1 VSDCLGWSIF
11 SRPADRIAVEVD
23 MKELMASRQP
33 SPSEFSAAYRQH
45 VDFVWR
51 VLARRG
57 VATADLE
64 DTTQEVFMIS
74 HRRWGVWEGQASMRT
89 WLYGVACRVA
99 STHHRGRRR
108 QQRKHDDLPAPA
120 AEPGLDIRL
129 EDRDRLAALAQ
140 AIEDLEPEQR
150 EVFVLADIESLTVPA
165 IAEILGRNVD
175 TIYSRLRR
183 ARARIIRAMATREGS
198 KATSGAA

>member
-1 VSDCLGWSIF
+1 
-11 SRPADRIAVEVD
+11 
-23 MKELMASRQP
+23 MAARQP
-33 SPSEFSAAYRQH
+33 APSEFSAAYREH

-57 VATADLE
+57 VPASELE
-64 DTTQEVFMIS
+64 DATQEVFVVA
-74 HRRWGVWEGQASMRT
+74 HRRWGAWDSQAPMRA

-108 QQRKHDDLPAPA
+108 QQRKHDNLVARP
-120 AEPGLDIRL
+120 AEPGPDTWL

-140 AIEDLEPEQR
+140 AIADLEPEQR
-150 EVFVLADIESLTVPA
+150 ETFVLAEVESLTVPE
-165 IAEILGRNVD
+165 IAEMLGCNIN

-183 ARARIIRAMATREGS
+183 ARARIVRAM
-198 KATSGAA
+198 GAA

>member
-1 VSDCLGWSIF
+1 
-11 SRPADRIAVEVD
+11 
-23 MKELMASRQP
+23 MASRHVA
-33 SPSEFSAAYRQH
+33 PSEFSAAYREH

-57 VATADLE
+57 VATAELE
-64 DTTQEVFMIS
+64 DATQEVFVVA
-74 HRRWGVWEGQASMRT
+74 HRRWGAWDGQATMRA

-108 QQRKHDDLPAPA
+108 AQRKHDSLDAGPP
-120 AEPGLDIRL
+120 EPGLDVRL

-140 AIEDLEPEQR
+140 AIDQLEPEDR
-150 EVFVLADIESLTVPA
+150 EIFVLAELESLTVPE
-165 IAEILGRNVD
+165 IAQMLGRNLN

-183 ARARIIRAMATREGS
+183 ARARIVRAMAEREGS
-198 KATSGAA
+198 KPISGAA

>member
-1 VSDCLGWSIF
+1 
-11 SRPADRIAVEVD
+11 
-23 MKELMASRQP
+23 MASRQP
-33 SPSEFSAAYRQH
+33 APSEFSAAYREH

-57 VATADLE
+57 VAAAELE
-64 DTTQEVFMIS
+64 DATQEVFVVA
-74 HRRWGVWEGQASMRT
+74 HRRWGAWDEQSSLRA

-108 QQRKHDDLPAPA
+108 QQRKHDSMLARP
-120 AEPGLDIRL
+120 AEPGLDVWL

-150 EVFVLADIESLTVPA
+150 EIFVLADLESMTVPV
-165 IAEILGRNVD
+165 IAELLGSNIN

-183 ARARIIRAMATREGS
+183 ARARIVRAMAEREGS
-198 KATSGAA
+198 KPASGAA

>member
-1 VSDCLGWSIF
+1 VSAFVAGRIFLGA
-11 SRPADRIAVEVD
+11 ADQIAVEPD
-23 MKELMASRQP
+23 TKDPMASRQP

-57 VATADLE
+57 VAAADLE

-108 QQRKHDDLPAPA
+108 QRRKHDDLPAPA
-120 AEPGLDIRL
+120 AEPALDTRL

-140 AIEDLEPEQR
+140 AIDELEPEQR
-150 EVFVLADIESLTVPA
+150 EVFVLADIESLSVPA
-165 IAEILGRNVD
+165 IAEMLGRNVD

-183 ARARIIRAMATREGS
+183 ARARIIRAMADREGS